1 MKLNDSPQEGHR
13 ASNNWSLLISL
24 EQDSNASC
32 VSRERIDRRAKHTLL
47 SVPDTE
53 RAELS
58 DDIEFS
64 ERPPGVLS
72 SPNVRS
78 RLWQVSDEV
87 DVVAL
92 LIWPF
97 RHGDDE
103 LPASHVDEDRNRD
116 EGIGHCRQDPRLI
129 RSHETATPID
139 DDLRRKCRRQAQRL
153 NVAAL
158 TLTRHRGE
166 I

>member
-24 EQDSNASC
+24 EQDSNTSG
-32 VSRERIDRRAKHTLL
+32 VSGERIHRRAKHTLL

-72 SPNVRS
+72 SPNVGS
-78 RLWQVSDEV
+78 RLRQVSDEG
-87 DVVAL
+87 DGAAR
-92 LIWPF
+92 LIRPF
-97 RHGDDE
+97 RQCDGE
-103 LPASHVDEDRNRD
+103 LPASH
-116 EGIGHCRQDPRLI
+116 L
-129 RSHETATPID
+129 
-139 DDLRRKCRRQAQRL
+139 
-153 NVAAL
+153 AA
-158 TLTRHRGE
+158 GQNAF
-166 I
+166 